1 MNKSSVFIAIAMIL
15 GIAVGQIVH
24 VNAASPAVWAP
35 YFSLLAKIFL
45 SMIKMVIAPL
55 VISTLISGIAHMGG
69 GASVGRVGGKA
80 LLWFL
85 VASITSL
92 CLGWLLVSLLQPGVG
107 EVIERMGADALKTD
121 AAANALET
129 GVKTMSL
136 DNFISHVVPTSI
148 FDVLARNEILPV
160 VFFSVFFGVA
170 LGAVGEEGRPLVHL
184 IETVSHVMLKV
195 TSYVMVTA
203 PFGVFGAMAAII
215 AKNGLEAVLPLAKF
229 MGEFYFAMLCLWG
242 LMIAVGFLVLGP
254 RISQLISLMTAPL
267 STAFATAS
275 SEAAFPKVL
284 EGLRH
289 FGVSKR
295 VAGFVL
301 PLGYSFNLDGSMLYC
316 TFAALFIAQATHT
329 VPTFS
334 QQLIMLLV
342 FLVTSKGIAGVPRAS
357 LVVIAASM
365 AGFGIPVAG
374 MAMILGVDA
383 FLDMGRSAT
392 NVVGNSLAAAVVA
405 KWENELGEPAPEL
418 AQGAPA
424 PAM

>member
-1 MNKSSVFIAIAMIL
+1 
-15 GIAVGQIVH
+15 
-24 VNAASPAVWAP
+24 
-35 YFSLLAKIFL
+35 
-45 SMIKMVIAPL
+45 MIKMVIAPL
-55 VISTLISGIAHMGG
+55 VISTLIAGIAHMGG

-80 LLWFL
+80 LLWFVCASL
-85 VASITSL
+85 VSL
-92 CLGWLLVSLLQPGVG
+92 CLGWLIVSLLQPGVG

-121 AAANALET
+121 AAANALDA
-129 GVKTMSL
+129 GIKTMSL
-136 DNFISHVVPTSI
+136 DNFISHVIPTSI

-170 LGAVGEEGRPLVHL
+170 LGAIGEEGKPLIQG
-184 IETVSHVMLKV
+184 IETISHVMLRV
-195 TSYVMVTA
+195 TSYVMVMA

-215 AKNGLEAVLPLAKF
+215 AKNGLEAVIPLAKF
-229 MGEFYFAMLCLWG
+229 MGEFYFAMLCLWA

-254 RISQLISLMTAPL
+254 RVLRLISLMAAPL

-284 EGLRH
+284 EGLKQ

-329 VPTFS
+329 VPTFT
-334 QQLIMLLV
+334 QQLVMLLV

-405 KWENELGEPAPEL
+405 KWENELAESEEGATALAPVT
-418 AQGAPA
+418 A
-424 PAM
+424 